1 MSLEEV
7 SNRNLVRYF
16 MEEITHLRLDEIT
29 YGGRRQLMKQGILV
43 RSRGNARIKLSEY
56 GLRLLEEVKRIE

>member
-16 MEEITHLRLDEIT
+16 VEEITHLRLDEIT

-43 RSRGNARIKLSEY
+43 RGRGSARIKLSEY
-56 GLRLLEEVKRIE
+56 GLRLLEEVKKIE